1 MLEGT
6 DDDPS
11 KNDIQQSAVDPES
24 TSDSGGLIGNTTDS
38 NNNNGLGAVDTAKQ
52 ENQVNPSDF
61 YEKDLK
67 DAVKEFTKEM
77 AINMLEEVGKLK
89 NVGNVVS
96 ALVAKAK
103 GSSLYF
109 SLLMTP
115 RVKSKDLTPF
125 PFDKPTLRARTAFL

>member
-109 SLLMTP
+109 SLLIS
-115 RVKSKDLTPF
+115 RK
-125 PFDKPTLRARTAFL
+125 